1 LVVSYIN
8 SIGYRIHNI
17 IKVFKVKNLPEQNA
31 QHTFRKNVQ
40 MILPI
45 LIIYYTVLPN
55 KNKAKIGGWS
65 MEPLLTVNLSRL
77 IQTVK
82 ESAKIGAIPGG
93 GLCRLSLTME
103 DKEIRDLLKEW
114 MIDAGL
120 QVRVDDF
127 GNMYGRREGKSKNA
141 PVVMIGS
148 HLDTQPEGGIY
159 DGILGVLSALEVI
172 KVLNENDIVTE
183 RPIEIVNFTNEEGA
197 RFEPPMLGS
206 GGVAGIFSEDYVRE
220 RKDQAGK
227 RFGDELQ
234 NIGYAGTPANRAENI
249 YRFIELHIEQGPIL
263 EKEKIPIGAVNG
275 VQGMNWLEVVVS
287 GNPGHAGTVP
297 MDQRKDALMSAA
309 KMALAIQHIAKET
322 DESTKVT
329 IGRIQL
335 KPGSTN
341 CIPHEVV
348 FSIDIRHPHDDM
360 RERVVELVRERIST
374 IALLDRIDIQ
384 IKDLWEIKS
393 TLFSEDIVQL
403 VQQGAKEHGYTC
415 RVMMSGA
422 GHDAK
427 YIHHLAP
434 SGMIFVPSVNGKSH
448 CKEELTH
455 WEDVEKGANVLLY
468 VVQKLANKEE
478 GDLNEC

>member
-1 LVVSYIN
+1 
-8 SIGYRIHNI
+8 
-17 IKVFKVKNLPEQNA
+17 
-31 QHTFRKNVQ
+31 
-40 MILPI
+40 
-45 LIIYYTVLPN
+45 
-55 KNKAKIGGWS
+55 
-65 MEPLLTVNLSRL
+65 MEPVMTVNLSRL
-77 IQTVK
+77 IQTMK

-93 GLCRLSLTME
+93 GLRRLSLSVE
-103 DKEIRDLLKEW
+103 DKAMRDLLREW

-120 QVRVDDF
+120 QVRLDDF
-127 GNMYGRREGKSKNA
+127 GNMYGRREGRNKDAS
-141 PVVMIGS
+141 VVMVGS

-172 KVLNENDIVTE
+172 RVLNENDIETE
-183 RPIEIVNFTNEEGA
+183 RSIEIVNFTNEEGA

-206 GGVAGIFSEDYVRE
+206 GGVAGIFSENYVRE
-220 RKDQAGK
+220 RKDQEGK
-227 RFGDELQ
+227 LYGEELE
-234 NIGYAGTPANRAENI
+234 NIGYAGTPENRAQNI
-249 YRFIELHIEQGPIL
+249 YRFLELHIEQGPIL
-263 EKEKIPIGAVNG
+263 EEQKISVGAVEG
-275 VQGMNWLEVVVS
+275 VQGMNWLEVIVS
-287 GNPGHAGTVP
+287 GDPGHAGTVP
-297 MDQRKDALMSAA
+297 LNHRKDALMSAA

-322 DESTKVT
+322 DEFAKVT
-329 IGRIQL
+329 IGRMQL

-348 FSIDIRHPHDDM
+348 FSIDIRHPNDDI

-374 IALLDRIDIQ
+374 IALLDGIDIQ

-427 YIHHLAP
+427 YIHHIAP
-434 SGMIFVPSVNGKSH
+434 SGMVFVPSVNGKSH

-468 VVQKLANKEE
+468 VVQNLANKEDS
-478 GDLNEC
+478 DLYEC